1 MQLVERESDST
12 GVAKESLLKGWDEV
26 ACFGCAF
33 PGPGSWPVQ
42 EPSLTIQSEPA
53 GCEPLKL
60 NCRGSHQTLHR
71 AARVFGVAA
80 HSMPK
85 VSNQAMWHRNNRL

>member
-26 ACFGCAF
+26 VCFGCALVE
-33 PGPGSWPVQ
+33 PGLELVQ
-42 EPSLTIQSEPA
+42 EPSSGIQSEPT

-60 NCRGSHQTLHR
+60 NR
-71 AARVFGVAA
+71 
-80 HSMPK
+80 
-85 VSNQAMWHRNNRL
+85 